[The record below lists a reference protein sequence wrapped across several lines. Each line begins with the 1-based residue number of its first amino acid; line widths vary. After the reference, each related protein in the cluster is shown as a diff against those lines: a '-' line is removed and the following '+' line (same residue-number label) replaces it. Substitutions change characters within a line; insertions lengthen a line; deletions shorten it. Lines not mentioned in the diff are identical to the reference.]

1 MGFETNI
8 LCMDFKILF
17 QIFYKIF
24 NSSDSTIPYIASG
37 SGDTRHSF
45 KCGV

>member
-8 LCMDFKILF
+8 LCMDFEILF
-17 QIFYKIF
+17 QIFYKTF
-24 NSSDSTIPYIASG
+24 QCSDSTIPYIASG